1 MTEEPPPRPSQKRM
15 QANVNR
21 GLAWTGVASS
31 LVGLYDILA
40 LLIILNTWISPD
52 EYGIA
57 TLAVW
62 IYPILDQ
69 ATDLGLSAAVIQRDD
84 HDPDKIST
92 VFWINLTLATLL
104 FIALAAIAPIVG
116 SAYGHA
122 VIGYMMIAYGT
133 KLVWQNVYFIPAALM
148 RRGLRF
154 KELSIIRIL
163 ANTAEFVGKV
173 GFAWA
178 GFGIW
183 CFVLGPLCRVLV
195 TGVGCQICHPWRPR
209 FVLRLRDA
217 SEYIRFGLKS
227 SGSQI
232 LFYFYTNVDYPIV
245 GAFFGPT
252 ALGLYR
258 AAYEI
263 VLEPVR
269 VISNVVVDVAFPA
282 FAQLRHSRERLIAQL
297 VSFTRLNLITVMTFS
312 AVVFAAAPEL
322 VGVLF
327 PKYAGA
333 EDGARILCGVAV
345 LRSVGFVIPPLL
357 DGTGYPHRT
366 FNYMLSAAI
375 VLPLSFLLAAVVL
388 GPSLGYLSVA
398 IAWAVGYPIAFGVLI
413 WLAVQTLDWT
423 PWAYL
428 RSVWGVAGCMLVAM
442 LLGTGVNYVALEFLP
457 PAAALVITAA
467 VVVLATG
474 LLLAYTQG
482 LSLRTAKRALQ
493 GDPTADLSSP
503 SLDLSAAVREAD
515 AGGPARSGDDAGGS
529 DRDAGGADDRDRDDA
544 AASRPGAPRGGGA
557 ATGSGTGSPG

>member
-1 MTEEPPPRPSQKRM
+1 MTEAPPPRPSQKRM
-15 QANVNR
+15 TTHVNR
-21 GLAWTGVASS
+21 GLAWVGVASS
-31 LVGLYDILA
+31 LVGVYDFLA
-40 LLIILNTWISPD
+40 LLIILNNWVSPD
-52 EYGIA
+52 DYGIA

-84 HDPDKIST
+84 HDPAKIST
-92 VFWINLTLATLL
+92 VFWINLTIAVLL
-104 FIALAAIAPIVG
+104 FAVLAGLAPLVG
-116 SAYGHA
+116 AAYGHA
-122 VIGYMMIAYGT
+122 IIGYMMIAYGS

-148 RRGLRF
+148 KRELRF

-163 ANTAEFVGKV
+163 ANTAEFAGKV

-195 TGVGCQICHPWRPR
+195 TGVGCQLCHPWRPR
-209 FVLRLRDA
+209 FVLRVRDA
-217 SEYIRFGLKS
+217 HEYIRFGLKS

-252 ALGLYR
+252 ALGIYR

-282 FAQLRHSRERLIAQL
+282 FAKLRHSRERLIAQL

-312 AVVFAAAPEL
+312 AMVFVAAPE
-322 VGVLF
+322 VVHVFF
-327 PKYAGA
+327 PRYAGA
-333 EDGARILCGVAV
+333 EDGVRILCGVAV

-375 VLPLSFLLAAVVL
+375 VLPLSFLLGAALL
-388 GPSLGYLSVA
+388 GPSMDFLSVA

-413 WLAVQTLDWT
+413 WLAIQTLGWR
-423 PWAYL
+423 PWAFV
-428 RSVWGVAGCMLVAM
+428 RSIAGVVGCLLGAMLIGLAVRYALIDLVPDWARLGIVAGVIVVA
-442 LLGTGVNYVALEFLP
+442 
-457 PAAALVITAA
+457 TA
-467 VVVLATG
+467 

-482 LSLRTAKRALQ
+482 LSLRTARRALG
-493 GDPTADLSSP
+493 GDPTADLSS
-503 SLDLSAAVREAD
+503 SEL
-515 AGGPARSGDDAGGS
+515 
-529 DRDAGGADDRDRDDA
+529 
-544 AASRPGAPRGGGA
+544 RPG
-557 ATGSGTGSPG
+557 S

>member
-1 MTEEPPPRPSQKRM
+1 MTGEPAKRPSQARM
-15 QANVNR
+15 VAHVNR
-21 GLAWTGVASS
+21 GLAWVGVASS
-31 LVGLYDILA
+31 LVGVYDFIA
-40 LLIILNTWISPD
+40 LLVILNNWVSPTD
-52 EYGIA
+52 YGIA

-84 HDPDKIST
+84 HDPEKIST
-92 VFWINLTLATLL
+92 VFWINLAIASAL
-104 FIALAAIAPIVG
+104 FVALAAIAPLVG
-116 SAYGHA
+116 MAYGHSI
-122 VIGYMMIAYGT
+122 IGYMMIAYGT
-133 KLVWQNVYFIPAALM
+133 KLVWQNVYFIPSALM
-148 RRGLRF
+148 KRELRF

-163 ANTAEFVGKV
+163 ANTAEFAGKI

-178 GFGIW
+178 GLGIW

-209 FVLRLRDA
+209 LVLRLRDA
-217 SEYIRFGLKS
+217 REYIRFGLKS

-245 GAFFGPT
+245 GAFFGS
-252 ALGLYR
+252 AWLGIYR

-269 VISNVVVDVAFPA
+269 IISNVVVDVAFPA
-282 FAQLRHSRERLIAQL
+282 FARLRHSRERLIAQL
-297 VSFTRLNLITVMTFS
+297 VSFTRLNLITVMLFS
-312 AVVFAAAPEL
+312 GLVFAAAPEV
-322 VGVLF
+322 VGVFF

-375 VLPLSFLLAAVVL
+375 VLPLSFLASALLL

-398 IAWAVGYPIAFGVLI
+398 VAWAAGYPIAFGVLI
-413 WLAVQTLDWT
+413 WLAVQTLSWT
-423 PWAYL
+423 SWAFL
-428 RSVWGVAGCMLVAM
+428 RAIAGVGGCMIAAMLIGLGVRMVLLDVVPAPLVLGSVAG
-442 LLGTGVNYVALEFLP
+442 
-457 PAAALVITAA
+457 VI
-467 VVVLATG
+467 VVSAG

-503 SLDLSAAVREAD
+503 SLDLEAAVREAD
-515 AGGPARSGDDAGGS
+515 E
-529 DRDAGGADDRDRDDA
+529 AD
-544 AASRPGAPRGGGA
+544 
-557 ATGSGTGSPG
+557 GSGPP